1 MSAAQIAESPA
12 WPKPDTSQVR
22 RFIELLGK
30 PPGTSRIRALFP
42 SGDPRKDDDKGR
54 KDEAKP
60 QLIREWQAE
69 GRGIYLVIN
78 DGGDT
83 DAEITFCRA
92 LFCEWDDKP
101 IEWQLT
107 AWQELGLPE
116 PTFMVATGGKS
127 IHCYWVLAEP
137 IHRDRWRAIQK
148 RLLDYAN
155 ADRSLRN
162 PSRVM
167 RLPGCWY
174 MHPNTRPGELVQ
186 IIHESGCRYAA
197 EQIQVCL
204 PEPEP
209 APAPAPVAPA
219 PGQAD
224 AVLLAQLLPRDQL
237 RLWQQGVGE
246 GQRNDTAF
254 SLACQLLALRDAA
267 GAAGL
272 ATSGSPEDALLEF
285 ASRCSPP
292 FPEVEALKCLKSA
305 QSQPRQPDLG
315 WPERLQYQLNRL
327 DKRQPKAT
335 APATAT
341 ATSELTAAQQKETGA
356 STTSGQ
362 RSDPDLTYRELLAAA
377 LKAVRQ
383 GDDDAEM
390 EARAEIMAR
399 FKRTDSAI
407 TESLFK
413 LLTEQE
419 GGATTAPAYRSV
431 NLANVHPIEWQLE
444 GFIPANDLTLLYGQ
458 AGAGKTTA
466 ALALA
471 FAVVDGTG
479 FLDRDSPAT
488 PGRVLFIASDS
499 GVSPLLTAL
508 HSIGL
513 ADHPANAP
521 GEGQRFFVWAHDAD
535 QGALAWDASLRG
547 CLALLQTVKQ
557 ERIDLV
563 VADSCKAITAKA
575 GLSYTDNGQVAALLT
590 FIKEVICRHCS
601 VVLLNHD
608 GTARGEAAGAKAW
621 KEIPSAVHCIEM
633 MPEANEQASG
643 EQRSGI
649 ESRDLRR
656 WVVKK
661 CRVPGVAREFRFFLN
676 HDAGQLEP
684 CPEVERVSD
693 CRAAITEVLCQAW
706 KNGEQTLMRQAIVSR
721 CWDRWGY
728 SMKSVDNSLSQMVA
742 AKHPEVVRA
751 ARRGQYRLAPRMAQA
766 LSQYTSL
773 SEGKEQGERV
783 DIERVLRTSLQVPE
797 GTQGKLSE
805 FPRENRRNSTNP
817 SHGGGSDQVPS
828 PGAEMGIGNGSVPVV
843 DASTRGSTE
852 IGSEAPGPE
861 GQNISAV
868 DHRPTTTTD
877 WVRLALHE
885 LGLAPHVAMVSRVM
899 AWLEQTPEQ
908 PTCTRSAVTA
918 AMARLQEGDN
928 DGESA
933 APWAA

>member
-1 MSAAQIAESPA
+1 MTAAPGWINSSKQNPCPICSRTKDGDCRINTDGRQVVCHHPKSLTPGEVVNGWAFTGNTSDSRAGHFTIDKPKNSSGPATVLPFLSAGIQASSTSPEPVPITSPIALATCEPVEFEAENRKWRYSPTQGTKREDSASGKVFRPHHQIENKWRLGAGANPWPA
-12 WPKPDTSQVR
+12 YR
-22 RFIELLGK
+22 E
-30 PPGTSRIRALFP
+30 
-42 SGDPRKDDDKGR
+42 DDAIKAAGFWVL
-54 KDEAKP
+54 E
-60 QLIREWQAE
+60 AE
-69 GRGIYLVIN
+69 GEKCADIARA
-78 DGGDT
+78 GG
-83 DAEITFCRA
+83 R
-92 LFCEWDDKP
+92 
-101 IEWQLT
+101 
-107 AWQELGLPE
+107 
-116 PTFMVATGGKS
+116 VAIS
-127 IHCYWVLAEP
+127 
-137 IHRDRWRAIQK
+137 Q
-148 RLLDYAN
+148 
-155 ADRSLRN
+155 
-162 PSRVM
+162 
-167 RLPGCWY
+167 PG
-174 MHPNTRPGELVQ
+174 HAHK
-186 IIHESGCRYAA
+186 I
-197 EQIQVCL
+197 EQIVPRYRRLVDAGVLGIVYLQDND
-204 PEPEP
+204 EQ
-209 APAPAPVAPA
+209 
-219 PGQAD
+219 GQQR
-224 AVLLAQLLPRDQL
+224 AQQSA
-237 RLWQQGVGE
+237 E
-246 GQRNDTAF
+246 
-254 SLACQLLALRDAA
+254 AA
-267 GAAGL
+267 AAAGL
-272 ATSGSPEDALLEF
+272 PLLVLPAADVWPELPEKGSIDDARGTAAERVADLE
-285 ASRCSPP
+285 AAIA
-292 FPEVEALKCLKSA
+292 EALERNQQA
-305 QSQPRQPDLG
+305 QQIAKGSH
-315 WPERLQYQLNRL
+315 
-327 DKRQPKAT
+327 T
-335 APATAT
+335 AA
-341 ATSELTAAQQKETGA
+341 SELTAAHQQEGETDHRE
-356 STTSGQ
+356 GQ

-431 NLANVHPIEWQLE
+431 NLAQVHPIEWLLE

-621 KEIPSAVHCIEM
+621 KEIPSAVHCIETVL
-633 MPEANEQASG
+633 EANEQASG

-693 CRAAITEVLCQAW
+693 CRAAITEVLSQAL
-706 KNGEQTLMRQAIVSR
+706 KNGEPTLARGAIVNR
-721 CWDRWGY
+721 CRDRWGY
-728 SMKSVDNSLSQMVA
+728 SQKSVDNSLSQMVA

-751 ARRGQYRLAPRMAQA
+751 ARRGQYRLAPRMVQA

-783 DIERVLRTSLQVPE
+783 VINRVLGTSLQVPE
-797 GTQGKLSE
+797 GTQRKLSE

-817 SHGGGSDQVPS
+817 SQGEGSDQVPS
-828 PGAEMGIGNGSVPVV
+828 PGAEMGIGNESVSVV
-843 DASTRGSTE
+843 DTSTRETTE
-852 IGSEAPGPE
+852 IRSEAAGPE

-877 WVRLALHE
+877 WVRLALGE
-885 LGLAPHVAMVSRVM
+885 LGLAPHLAMVSQVM
-899 AWLEQTPEQ
+899 TWLEHNPEQ
-908 PTCTRSAVTA
+908 PSCTRSAVIA
-918 AMARLQEGDN
+918 AMARLHKEDLEDN
-928 DGESA
+928 TA

>member
-1 MSAAQIAESPA
+1 MKEIDFTEA
-12 WPKPDTSQVR
+12 R
-22 RFIELLGK
+22 RFIALLGK
-30 PPGTSRIRALFP
+30 PAGTIRLRAFLHRDHPDKP
-42 SGDPRKDDDKGR
+42 SDKGR
-54 KDEAKP
+54 KGGARKP
-60 QLIREWQAE
+60 LIKQWQEE
-69 GRGIYLVIN
+69 GRGVYVVIN
-78 DGGDT
+78 DGGDS
-83 DAEITFCRA
+83 DAEITCCRA

-127 IHCYWVLAEP
+127 IHCYWVLEKP
-137 IHRDRWRAIQK
+137 IDRARWRAIQT
-148 RLLDYAN
+148 RLLDF
-155 ADRSLRN
+155 ADGDRNLKN

-174 MHPNTRPGELVQ
+174 MHPDTRPGELVQ
-186 IIHESGCRYAA
+186 IIHESDCRYNAA
-197 EQIQVCL
+197 AIEACL
-204 PEPEP
+204 PAVEPP
-209 APAPAPVAPA
+209 STPSPLQVARAIP
-219 PGQAD
+219 PD
-224 AVLLAQLLPRDQL
+224 AIRLEKLLSRELEQLAQQGSPEGSRDH
-237 RLWQQGVGE
+237 
-246 GQRNDTAF
+246 DCFT
-254 SLACQLLALRDAA
+254 LAAMALASSDAA
-267 GAAGL
+267 RAAGL
-272 ATSGSPEDALLEF
+272 LVDGTPEQLVLTF
-285 ASRCSPP
+285 AARCSPP
-292 FPEVEALKCLKSA
+292 FAEEEALKCLRSA
-305 QSQPRQPDLG
+305 KSQPRQPDAG
-315 WPERLQYQLNRL
+315 WPERLRYQLNSL
-327 DKRQPKAT
+327 AKRQTQAAVP
-335 APATAT
+335 AT
-341 ATSELTAAQQKETGA
+341 ATSELTAAQQKEAGA

-362 RSDPDLTYRELLAAA
+362 RNDPDLTYLELLAAA
-377 LKAVRQ
+377 LKAVCL

-431 NLANVHPIEWQLE
+431 NLAQVHPIEWQLE
-444 GFIPANDLTLLYGQ
+444 GFIPANDLTLLFGQ

-547 CLALLQTVKQ
+547 CLALLQAVKQ
-557 ERIDLV
+557 DVIDLV
-563 VADSCKAITAKA
+563 VIDSCKAITAKA

-621 KEIPSAVHCIEM
+621 KEIPSAVHCIETVL
-633 MPEANEQASG
+633 EANEQASG

-693 CRAAITEVLCQAW
+693 CRAAITEVLSQAL
-706 KNGEQTLMRQAIVSR
+706 KNGEPTLARGAIVSR
-721 CWDRWGY
+721 CRDRWGY
-728 SMKSVDNSLSQMVA
+728 SQKSVDNSLSQMVA

-751 ARRGQYRLAPRMAQA
+751 ARRGHYRLAPRMVQA

-773 SEGKEQGERV
+773 SEGKEQEERV
-783 DIERVLRTSLQVPE
+783 FIDRVLVTSLQVPE
-797 GTQGKLSE
+797 GTQGELSDY
-805 FPRENRRNSTNP
+805 PRENQRNSTNP
-817 SHGGGSDQVPS
+817 SQGDGSDQVPS
-828 PGAEMGIGNGSVPVV
+828 PRAEMGIRQ
-843 DASTRGSTE
+843 D
-852 IGSEAPGPE
+852 
-861 GQNISAV
+861 ISAV

-877 WVRLALHE
+877 WVRLALRQ
-885 LGLAPHVAMVSRVM
+885 LRLAPHVAMVSRVM
-899 AWLEQTPEQ
+899 AWLEQTPEP

-918 AMARLQEGDN
+918 AMARLQEEDN
-928 DGESA
+928 DGETA